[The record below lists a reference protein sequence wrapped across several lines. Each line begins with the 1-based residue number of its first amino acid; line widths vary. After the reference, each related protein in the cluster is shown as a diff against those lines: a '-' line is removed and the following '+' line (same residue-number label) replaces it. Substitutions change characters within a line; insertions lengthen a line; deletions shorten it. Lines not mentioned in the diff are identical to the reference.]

1 MNKTEKIFAKRGMVL
16 SVEKNTLDGSYEV
29 SIRMIAG
36 KKCILHWS
44 LLRHARSAWQTP
56 PQTLW
61 PEGSRAFE
69 QSAVETPFTEQ
80 DGYSEVIIRLDLP
93 IDFSLLEFV
102 LFFPDEGIWDNNNNR
117 NYSIKLDSGGDQT
130 AAVGALVDEVLQEIA
145 EEIIRMETGR
155 NSWTLMH
162 RFNLCHDL
170 LDKIRG
176 SRVEGFALIFVWL
189 RFSAIR
195 QLDWQRNY
203 NTQPRDLAH
212 SLDRLTLKLADCYLR
227 ASEERELVRLIMTT
241 LGRGGEG
248 QRVRDEVLHIMH
260 RHHIKE
266 VSGHFMEE
274 WHQKLHN
281 NTTPDD
287 IVICDAYLEFL
298 RSYGNLDLFYKKLEQ
313 GGVNK
318 QRLENYERPIRSHP
332 DFVPHLRDALI
343 HDFEQFLGI
352 LKSVHSGT
360 DLGTAIYAA
369 RPLFDAEMHGLM
381 DFVWFHREDRNMPVC
396 SLAEKITHGRRW
408 LSGQLHGHLGRVRD
422 LLFLDLALED
432 FLRVV
437 VERNLGPHLSG
448 DELVGLTGM
457 MVENLC
463 LSNPD
468 GELMQYLNLWERLG
482 KMPRFEREWSLR
494 AKAVA
499 ELLTHALGEYIDRY
513 YRLLQ
518 PLAEY
523 LGREF
528 RAEQWTINLF
538 SEEVLRGRPA
548 FIMSMLLHLID
559 PLLRKS
565 ADLGSW
571 QVISSGSAVG
581 KVELAPSLKLIQSE
595 SFTTP
600 VVLIIDSVTGEE
612 EIPSGVAAIIT
623 PASIDILSHLAV
635 RSRNSG
641 TLFGIC
647 YDPDIW
653 ERLKALAGHTLRLS
667 VISGDIAFEESED
680 MGIMPPY
687 ACTPIK
693 PGKMFIPGFTSFA
706 VSKDEFNE
714 KNVGGKSNNLRL
726 LTGKL
731 PGWIHLPASVALPF
745 GVFEK
750 ALADEKNT
758 DTSEKYRELI
768 SRAGMDT
775 GKTEEVLG
783 QIRRTVLELE
793 APSELLSSLRKIM
806 EMAGLQWP
814 ENRDDAWMCIKKVW
828 ASKWNLRAYLSR
840 RTNGIPHEDL
850 FMAVLIQKV
859 IEADYSFVI
868 HTVNP
873 LTDNADELY
882 AEAVL
887 GLGEALVG
895 NYPGKALSFTCRKG
909 EAGPRILSFP
919 GKRMGLFGGGLIFRS
934 DSNGEDLTN
943 FAGAGLYDSFLLPKP
958 VKANP
963 DYTADALLWDERFLR
978 EFMITIATIGT
989 EVEKDMGYP
998 QDIEGVY
1005 SKGKYYVVQT
1015 RPQVGIKNANT
1026 DR

>member
-1 MNKTEKIFAKRGMVL
+1 MNTTEKIFAKRGMVL
-16 SVEKNTLDGSYEV
+16 SIEKNTLDGSYEV

-56 PQTLW
+56 PKTLW

-69 QSAVETPFTEQ
+69 QSAAETPFTEQ
-80 DGYSEVIIRLDLP
+80 DGYGQVIIRLDLP
-93 IDFSLLEFV
+93 FEFSLLEFV

-130 AAVGALVDEVLQEIA
+130 AAVGAVVDEVLQEIA
-145 EEIIRMETGR
+145 DEIIRMETGR

-162 RFNLCHDL
+162 RFNLCHDE
-170 LDKIRG
+170 LDKISG
-176 SRVEGFALIFVWL
+176 NRVEGFALIFVWL

-203 NTQPRDLAH
+203 NTQPRELAH
-212 SLDRLTLKLADCYLR
+212 SLDRLTLKLADCYMA

-287 IVICDAYLEFL
+287 IVICEAYLEFL
-298 RSYGNLDLFYKKLEQ
+298 RSYGNLDRFYKKLEE

-318 QRLENYERPIRSHP
+318 QRLETYERPIRSHP
-332 DFVPHLRDALI
+332 DFVSHLRDALI

-360 DLGTAIYAA
+360 DLGTAIYAS
-369 RPLFDAEMHGLM
+369 RPLFDSEMHGLM

-396 SLAEKITHGRRW
+396 SLAEKITYARRR
-408 LSGQLHGHLGRVRD
+408 LSEQLHGQQGKVRD

-437 VERNLGPHLSG
+437 VERNLGSHLNG
-448 DELVGLTGM
+448 DEFVDLIRM

-468 GELMQYLNLWERLG
+468 RELMQYLNLWERLG

-494 AKAVA
+494 AKAVV

-513 YRLLQ
+513 YKLLQ

-528 RAEQWTINLF
+528 HAEKWTINLF

-548 FIMSMLLHLID
+548 FIMSMLLRLID

-565 ADLGSW
+565 ANLGSW

-581 KVELAPSLKLIQSE
+581 KVELVPSLKLIQSD
-595 SFTTP
+595 SFTSP
-600 VVLIIDSVTGEE
+600 VVLITDSVTGEE

-641 TLFGIC
+641 TLFGTC
-647 YDPDIW
+647 YDPDILG
-653 ERLKALAGHTLRLS
+653 RLKALVGHTLRLS
-667 VISGDIAFEESED
+667 VISGGDIAFEESED
-680 MGIMPPY
+680 TGIIPPY
-687 ACTPIK
+687 VCTPIQT
-693 PGKMFIPGFTSFA
+693 GKMLIPGFTSYA

-714 KNVGGKSNNLRL
+714 RNVGGKSNNLRL

-731 PGWIHLPASVALPF
+731 PEWIHLPASVALPF

-750 ALADEKNT
+750 TLAHEKNR
-758 DTSEKYRELI
+758 DISEKYKELI

-775 GKTEEVLG
+775 EKTEELLNEL
-783 QIRRTVLELE
+783 RRTMLGLE
-793 APSELLSSLRKIM
+793 APAELVSSLRQIM
-806 EMAGLQWP
+806 EKAGLQWP
-814 ENRDDAWMCIKKVW
+814 GNSDDAWMRIKKVW

-859 IEADYSFVI
+859 IEADYSFVV

-873 LTDNADELY
+873 LTDNADEIY

-909 EAGPRILSFP
+909 EAEPRILSFP
-919 GKRMGLFGGGLIFRS
+919 GKRTGLFGSGLIFRS

-958 VKANP
+958 VKAHP
-963 DYTADALLWDERFLR
+963 DYTADALLWDERFRR
-978 EFMITIATIGT
+978 EFMLTIASIGT
-989 EVEKDMGYP
+989 AVEKAMGYP

-1005 SKGKYYVVQT
+1005 SKSKYYVVQT
-1015 RPQVGIKNANT
+1015 RPQVGIKIT
-1026 DR
+1026 

>member
-1 MNKTEKIFAKRGMVL
+1 MNKTEKIVAKRGLVL
-16 SVEKNTLDGSYEV
+16 AVEKNTLADSYEV
-29 SIRMIAG
+29 SIRMEAR

-69 QSAVETPFTEQ
+69 QSAAETPFTEQ
-80 DGYSEVIIRLDLP
+80 DGYSQVIIKLDLP
-93 IDFSLLEFV
+93 TDFSLLEFV

-117 NYSIKLDSGGDQT
+117 NYRIKLDSGGDQ
-130 AAVGALVDEVLQEIA
+130 AAAGAEELQGIVDEIV
-145 EEIIRMETGR
+145 RMETGR

-170 LDKIRG
+170 LDRISG

-203 NTQPRDLAH
+203 NTQPRELAH
-212 SLDRLTLKLADCYLR
+212 ALDRLTLKLADCYMA

-287 IVICDAYLEFL
+287 IVICEAYLEFL
-298 RSYGNLDLFYKKLEQ
+298 RSYGNLDLFYKRLEQ

-318 QRLENYERPIRSHP
+318 QRLEKYERPLRSHP

-360 DLGTAIYAA
+360 DLGTAIHAA

-381 DFVWFHREDRNMPVC
+381 GFVWFHREDRNMPVC
-396 SLAEKITHGRRW
+396 SLAEKITHARRR
-408 LSGQLHGHLGRVRD
+408 LSEQLHGHQGKVRD

-437 VERNLGPHLSG
+437 VERNLGSHLSG
-448 DELVGLTGM
+448 DELVDLIRM

-468 GELMQYLNLWERLG
+468 PELMQYLNLWERLG

-513 YRLLQ
+513 YKLLQ
-518 PLAEY
+518 PQAEY

-528 RAEQWTINLF
+528 NAEKWTVNLF

-548 FIMSMLLHLID
+548 FIMSMLLRLID

-571 QVISSGSAVG
+571 QVISSGTAVG
-581 KVELAPSLKLIQSE
+581 KVEIAPSLKLIQSE
-595 SFTTP
+595 SFTAP
-600 VVLIIDSVTGEE
+600 VVLITDNVTGEE

-641 TLFGIC
+641 TLFGTC
-647 YDPDIW
+647 YDS
-653 ERLKALAGHTLRLS
+653 EMLNRMKALRGHTLRLS
-667 VISGDIAFEESED
+667 VVSGDIVFEETED
-680 MGIMPPY
+680 MGNMPPY
-687 ACTPIK
+687 ACTPIE
-693 PGKMFIPGFTSFA
+693 PRKMLIPRFTSYA
-706 VSKDEFNE
+706 VSKDGFNE
-714 KNVGGKSNNLRL
+714 RNVGGKSNNLRL

-731 PGWIHLPASVALPF
+731 PEWIHLPASVALPF
-745 GVFEK
+745 GIFEK
-750 ALADEKNT
+750 TLAHEKNKVT
-758 DTSEKYRELI
+758 AEKYKDLI
-768 SRAGMDT
+768 ARSGMDT
-775 GKTEEVLG
+775 EKTEDLLG
-783 QIRRTVLELE
+783 QLRQIVLELE
-793 APSELLSSLRKIM
+793 APSDLLSSLRLVM
-806 EMAGLQWP
+806 EKAGLEWP
-814 ENRDDAWMCIKKVW
+814 VNSDEAWMCIKKVW
-828 ASKWNLRAYLSR
+828 GSKWNLRAYLSR

-850 FMAVLIQKV
+850 FMAVLVQKV

-873 LTDNADELY
+873 LTDNADEIY

-895 NYPGKALSFTCRKG
+895 NYPGKAFSFSCGKG
-909 EAGPRILSFP
+909 EAGPQILSFP
-919 GKRMGLFGGGLIFRS
+919 GKRTGLFGSGLIFRS

-958 VKANP
+958 VKAHP
-963 DYTADALLWDERFLR
+963 AYTADALLWDEHFRN
-978 EFMITIATIGT
+978 EFMLTITSIGT
-989 EVEKDMGYP
+989 EVEKAMGYP

-1005 SKGKYYVVQT
+1005 SKGQYYVVQT
-1015 RPQVGIKNANT
+1015 RPQVGIKMA
-1026 DR
+1026 